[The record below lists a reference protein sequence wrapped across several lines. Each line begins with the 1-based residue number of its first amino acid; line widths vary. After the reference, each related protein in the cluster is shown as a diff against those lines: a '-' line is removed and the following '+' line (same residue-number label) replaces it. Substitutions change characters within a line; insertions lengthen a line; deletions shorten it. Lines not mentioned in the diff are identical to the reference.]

1 MNISTNSNKITIEG
15 NIKTIGDFQTIKNSV
30 DAVVSANKSII
41 IDIKD
46 SLSLT
51 SAVIG
56 YFNKLILKDK
66 IGFELNVADKQLYD
80 LLHDLN
86 LTTVFNLKRL

>member
-1 MNISTNSNKITIEG
+1 MNISTSSNKIAIDG
-15 NIKTIGDFQTIKNSV
+15 NIKTISDFQTIKNSV
-30 DAVVSANKSII
+30 DALVVNNTSIVI
-41 IDIKD
+41 NIQN

-66 IGFELNVADKQLYD
+66 INLQINVGDKQLYE
-80 LLHDLN
+80 LLNDLN
-86 LTTVFNLKRL
+86 LASLFNLKKV

>member
-1 MNISTNSNKITIEG
+1 MDISTNSNRIIIEG
-15 NIKTIGDFQTIKNSV
+15 NIKSIGDFQTIKSSV
-30 DAVVSANKSII
+30 DSLVAQHKSIV

-66 IGFELNVADKQLYD
+66 IAMQVNVGDRQLYD
-80 LLHDLN
+80 LLNDLN
-86 LTTVFNLKRL
+86 LTSVFNLKKV

>member
-1 MNISTNSNKITIEG
+1 MNISTSSNRIIIDG
-15 NIKTIGDFQTIKNSV
+15 NIKTIGDFQSIKNSV
-30 DAVVSANKSII
+30 DSLIASNKSIV
-41 IDIKD
+41 IDIKN

-66 IGFELNVADKQLYD
+66 INVQVNVGDKQLYE
-80 LLHDLN
+80 LLDDLN
-86 LTTVFNLKRL
+86 LTSVFNLKKV